1 MLNELSLVAD
11 SLERLGINP
20 VPRHPRINPMGKNKT
35 MLVVGLDASAI
46 PSTFE
51 FFPGEVAGKLFR
63 IEQGSAGSS
72 FPGFN
77 IPVPLCGLA
86 SIDKNQVAPLL
97 ENLIAFA
104 KDKKAGSASI
114 RDVINALFKISSPR
128 VFTGLQEKQFQRSCR
143 QLVSELHDLLTPV
156 APPTFQNFIRLL
168 DILKKHPPALSDFS
182 WQLASLLGAST
193 SDTPLSRDDLIL
205 VQTILFGLLDWKKRT
220 EDIASDAYWK
230 TKATQDK
237 QTNNASVPI
246 YLDLAPSAADLI
258 NAKRVAHGET
268 SVLLNK
274 SLIAASNTQESSE
287 TDGDDA
293 SKGIDAFSGKR
304 VRLQDRFPS
313 PKIAE
318 LGNVVLFSVNTKEV
332 PALFRY
338 KLGGPKIFPAAATRV
353 QKMQDALL
361 FLADD
366 SKIKSTCLPIPGAQ
380 SGKRDL
386 LIAYLEND
394 TTAKGDDIPG
404 MAEMFGCETNAL
416 GVSEG
421 DFSERTKNVLQL
433 FSAKLHSNPDL
444 GVRLIALGT
453 IDKGRKQ
460 ATLNRAYRVSD
471 VLEHARQWNDAACNI
486 PPISIISHF
495 EETPDSAS
503 TATQKQ
509 SGKKRKTKKQK
520 TNVPVRRMAG
530 VPSPVDLV
538 VTINRVWSSDAKAG
552 FTAAYQRA
560 FSMAD
565 AYDVFI
571 PVAPQ
576 VAKVKTR
583 LALSLLVA
591 RMANVLGT
599 IGAAKIARQDAR
611 LNDTVREQTLKT
623 VALLGL
629 LLKKLNPITN
639 HKDTYMKEPLYQLGQ
654 LLALADSLHQQ
665 YCKHVRDNQRP
676 SQLMGNALFNTA
688 LEQPRT
694 ALARLA
700 ERIAPYH
707 AWAKNYKREDGG
719 HGIWPAGKI
728 KICAKRFIEDVNGTF
743 HVRTDE
749 LPERMSDEDKAK
761 LLIGYLA
768 DTYEPEKTSA
778 PGEAEAPSEKED
790 AS

>member
-11 SLERLGINP
+11 SLERMGINP

-35 MLVVGLDASAI
+35 MLVIGLDAGAT

-51 FFPGEVAGKLFR
+51 FLAGEVAGKLFR

-77 IPVPLCGLA
+77 IPVPLCELA
-86 SIDKNQVAPLL
+86 SIDRSQVAPLL
-97 ENLIAFA
+97 KNLIALA
-104 KDKKAGSASI
+104 KDKKAESTSI
-114 RDVINALFKISSPR
+114 RDAISVLFKVSGPR
-128 VFTGLQEKQFQRSCR
+128 VFTASQEKQFQRSCK
-143 QLVSELHDLLTPV
+143 QLVSELHDLLMPIATP
-156 APPTFQNFIRLL
+156 ALQNFMCLL
-168 DILKKHPPALSDFS
+168 DILKKHMLELSNFS
-182 WQLASLLGAST
+182 RQLAALLCAPV
-193 SDTPLSRDDLIL
+193 SDAPFSRDDLML
-205 VQTILFGLLDWKKRT
+205 LQSVLFGVLDWKKRT
-220 EDIASDAYWK
+220 EEIASDTYWK

-237 QTNNASVPI
+237 QPNNASVPI
-246 YLDLAPSAADLI
+246 YLDLAPNAADFTH
-258 NAKRVAHGET
+258 AKRIAHAET
-268 SVLLNK
+268 SKLLNK
-274 SLIAASNTQESSE
+274 SLIAASDAQKNKEPS
-287 TDGDDA
+287 DDDT
-293 SKGIDAFSGKR
+293 SMGIDAFSGRR

-318 LGNVVLFSVNTKEV
+318 LGNVVLFSVNTKEA
-332 PALFRY
+332 PTLFRY
-338 KLGGPKIFPAAATRV
+338 QLGGSKIFPAAATHV

-366 SKIKSTCLPIPGAQ
+366 AKIKTTCLPIPGAQ

-394 TTAKGDDIPG
+394 TTAKGNDIPG
-404 MAEMFGCETNAL
+404 MAEMFGCETNRL

-433 FSAKLHSNPDL
+433 FSAKLHFSPDL

-471 VLEHARQWNDAACNI
+471 ILEYARQWNDAACNI
-486 PPISIISHF
+486 PAISIISHF
-495 EETPDSAS
+495 EEAPDPPPTVALG
-503 TATQKQ
+503 K
-509 SGKKRKTKKQK
+509 SGKKRRAKAQTQRI
-520 TNVPVRRMAG
+520 PVRRMAG
-530 VPSPVDLV
+530 VPSPIDLA
-538 VTINRVWSSDAKAG
+538 VTINRVWSSDPKAG
-552 FTAAYQRA
+552 CAATYQRA
-560 FSMAD
+560 FSIAD

-576 VAKVKTR
+576 IAEAKAR

-591 RMANVLGT
+591 RMTNVLAA
-599 IGAAKIARQDAR
+599 IGAAKTAQRDEKFS
-611 LNDTVREQTLKT
+611 DTVREQTLKT

-639 HKDTYMKEPLYQLGQ
+639 HKDSYMKEPLYQLGQ

-688 LEQPRT
+688 LEQPKT

-700 ERIAPYH
+700 ERIAPYQ
-707 AWAKNYKREDGG
+707 AWAQNYKCEDGSY
-719 HGIWPAGKI
+719 GICPAGKI
-728 KICAKRFIEDVNGTF
+728 KICAKRFIEEVNGVF

-768 DTYEPEKTSA
+768 DTYEPDEESVSGKAGAS
-778 PGEAEAPSEKED
+778 SKEGD
-790 AS
+790 VS